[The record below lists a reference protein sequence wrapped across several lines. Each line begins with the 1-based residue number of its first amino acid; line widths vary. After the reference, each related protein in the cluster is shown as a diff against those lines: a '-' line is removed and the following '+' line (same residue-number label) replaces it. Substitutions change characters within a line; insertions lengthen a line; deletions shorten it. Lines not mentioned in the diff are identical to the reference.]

1 MRLLYLHGFRSSLQS
16 SKAKLM
22 ATKLPAKLRM
32 AHRKKAGIQWP
43 RPQQPITVCA
53 SLCVDMAMRGKQIFR
68 TKRLLRVGVDARCV
82 WLNPAPSAVPHPAR
96 DGSGFLLRPVT
107 IKQ

>member
-1 MRLLYLHGFRSSLQS
+1 MHLLYLHGFRSSPQS

-22 ATKLPAKLRM
+22 AAKLRM

-43 RPQQPITVCA
+43 RPQQPITACA
-53 SLCVDMAMRGKQIFR
+53 SLCVDMAMKGKQIFR
-68 TKRLLRVGVDARCV
+68 TERLLRVGVDARCV
-82 WLNPAPSAVPHPAR
+82 WLNPAPSPVPHPAR